1 MRMPPYYPK
10 TPNVPPINWKRWG
23 QGILIII
30 SLFLLITNI
39 FWPEGTP
46 NKTTLFWFI
55 GFILPALV
63 YLLIFSIYYFIYQI
77 RIYHKNIHLESIEKD
92 ESMWWDYQSKYL
104 PIIDTIIIGC
114 LGSKQT
120 DWQML
125 IRNRIVP
132 PPPEISGEKQILRC
146 PILIGHQK
154 NKDEML
160 AKLLFN
166 EFKFKHMNSNL
177 NIKRIYWLGTESTL
191 AIFLNLFNELY
202 SNTPIDR
209 NIIHSID
216 DLDDIID
223 NHYEHYGDNEQ
234 LIIAGTNLFDKS
246 EHVIQSESGFLWLIG
261 NTGNYA
267 IHRCETID
275 AHHEDI
281 NQLTTHLKRYANL
294 ETAPNLTISMDSDSA
309 IAFTST
315 DWNCIDN
322 VLFPYYG
329 GVTRSSP
336 FLAISQSTTHCIQN
350 NVDSCGWTSNI
361 IDNKHL
367 AGVISRHEQK

>member
-1 MRMPPYYPK
+1 MRVPPNYP
-10 TPNVPPINWKRWG
+10 TPPNVKPINWKRWG
-23 QGILIII
+23 QGFITVMALA
-30 SLFLLITNI
+30 LLITNF
-39 FWPEGTP
+39 FWPKELPT
-46 NKTTLFWFI
+46 KSRLFWFI
-55 GFILPALV
+55 SLTLPAFI
-63 YLLIFSIYYFIYQI
+63 YLLVFSIYYFIYQI
-77 RIYHKNIHLESIEKD
+77 RIYHKNIYIEVTQQD
-92 ESMWWDYQSKYL
+92 EKQWWDYQSKYL
-104 PIIDTIIIGC
+104 PIIDAIIIGC

-146 PILIGHQK
+146 PILMGDQK

-160 AKLLFN
+160 AKLLVN

-177 NIKRIYWLGTESTL
+177 NIKHIYWLGTESTL
-191 AIFLNLFNELY
+191 AIFSNLFNELY

-209 NIIHSID
+209 NLIHSID
-216 DLDDIID
+216 DLDNIID
-223 NHYEHYGDNEQ
+223 NHYEHYSDNEQ

-246 EHVIQSESGFLWLIG
+246 EHVTQSESGFLWLIG

-267 IHRCETID
+267 IHRGETID

-309 IAFTST
+309 IAFAST
-315 DWNCIDN
+315 DWDCIDN

-336 FLAISQSTTHCIQN
+336 FLAISQSTIHCIQN

-361 IDNKHL
+361 IDNRHL
-367 AGVISRHEQK
+367 AGVISRHE